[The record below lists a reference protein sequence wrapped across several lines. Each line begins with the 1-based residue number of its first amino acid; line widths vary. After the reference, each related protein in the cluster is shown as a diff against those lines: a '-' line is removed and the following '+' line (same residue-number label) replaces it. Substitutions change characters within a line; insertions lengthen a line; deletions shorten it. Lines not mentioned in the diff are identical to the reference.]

1 MRNALS
7 TLLPVLVFGLLMG
20 GLELGLRLF
29 HVPTYFFPY
38 PSGVLEAFLDQP
50 GRFLEALFD
59 TAVSAGTGLC
69 LSAVFGVLI
78 ALLLSLHP
86 WIRKAFYPYAVF
98 FQTVPI
104 IAIAPM
110 LVVWFGYGRNAIVA
124 SAFIVSV
131 FPMIAN
137 CLTGLLSS
145 DRLLLDLFR
154 LYGAPHLAVLMKLRI
169 PTALPFF
176 LTGLRIA
183 SGLSVIG
190 ALVGE
195 FVADTL
201 NDGGGIG
208 TLIEVSIKEQRSD
221 QVFAAVLLASLLG
234 LLFFGTVTAV
244 SALTRRA
251 FHIGETRET

>member
-1 MRNALS
+1 MRLS
-7 TLLPVLVFGLLMG
+7 LSACLPLLVFVLLMA
-20 GLELGLRLF
+20 GLEAGLRLLQI
-29 HVPTYFFPY
+29 PTYFFPY
-38 PSGVLEAFLDQP
+38 PSGVFHALLNQP
-50 GRFLEALFD
+50 VRFLEALLE
-59 TAVSAGTGLC
+59 TALSAGTGLL
-69 LSAVFGVLI
+69 LSAFFGVLM
-78 ALLLSLHP
+78 ALVLSLHP

-145 DRLLLDLFR
+145 DRLLVDLFR
-154 LYGAPHLAVLMKLRI
+154 LYGAPPWALLLKLRI

-208 TLIEVSIKEQRSD
+208 TLIVVSIKEQRSD

-234 LLFFGTVTAV
+234 LGFFGAV
-244 SALTRRA
+244 STFAALTRRV
-251 FHIGETRET
+251 FHIGETREN

>member
-1 MRNALS
+1 MRISSSVGLPIVVF
-7 TLLPVLVFGLLMG
+7 LLLIVI
-20 GLELGLRLF
+20 LEIGLRVSE
-29 HVPTYFFPY
+29 VPTYFFPY
-38 PSGVLEAFLDQP
+38 PSLVLEALMTQP
-50 GRFLEALFD
+50 GRFAEALMD
-59 TAVSAGTGLC
+59 TALSAGLGLA
-69 LSAVFGVLI
+69 LSAVLGVI
-78 ALLLSLHP
+78 FALLLSLHP
-86 WIRKAFYPYAVF
+86 WIRNAFYPYAVF

-145 DRLLLDLFR
+145 DRLLFDLVC
-154 LYGAPHLAVLMKLRI
+154 LYKAPSVDVLLKLRI

-234 LLFFGTVTAV
+234 LGFFGSV
-244 SALTRRA
+244 SAISSMTRRA
-251 FHIGETRET
+251 FHIGETREG